1 MDLAMY
7 IQYET
12 TYVAIYTAN
21 YRGGSD
27 GQASQAKAGPL
38 FLL

>member
-1 MDLAMY
+1 MDY
-7 IQYET
+7 KHKE
-12 TYVAIYTAN
+12 AIAVMN
-21 YRGGSD
+21 VGELSRYRGGSD